1 MESDDPPFEAP
12 VIGST
17 IVTAVRWVHEPE
29 SVSLSDEVDLHVSAE
44 ADAKAQSPQVVENPD
59 GSFAAVSAVDTG
71 ADVGLTRDLAGFNL
85 VSDGEMTKLTCGY
98 AQEIAAILGST
109 ASVPV
114 VRVRVLG
121 YGRVIRQE
129 PRRRSLWPGEHHS
142 QGSIASPMEV
152 EPCSAYQWTGGLT
165 SFLRCES
172 VEIVSHA
179 CTSDQIL
186 HSLEWRFYNK

>member
-1 MESDDPPFEAP
+1 M
-12 VIGST
+12 
-17 IVTAVRWVHEPE
+17 
-29 SVSLSDEVDLHVSAE
+29 
-44 ADAKAQSPQVVENPD
+44 ENPD

-71 ADVGLTRDLAGFNL
+71 ADVCLIRGLGGFSFGDAELTN
-85 VSDGEMTKLTCGY
+85 LTCGY
-98 AQEIAAILGST
+98 AYEIDAFRNST

-129 PRRRSLWPGEHHS
+129 PRRRLLWPGKHYS

-179 CTSDQIL
+179 CTSDQIP
-186 HSLEWRFYNK
+186 HSLEWRFYNM